1 MLTIVNITGN
11 RQMEFSRE
19 TQQMLLTELIRRGA
33 TYYGPRKAV
42 LFGDDSLTFAEVDRI
57 SSRFAHALIG
67 KGLAVGARVGLLL
80 NNSLYSIPIDFAC
93 GKARLVRVPLNA
105 RLSAAE
111 QKQML
116 EGAGVTLLLHGPDLA
131 ARAAELAQLLP
142 GLALLGLGGS
152 DESDLLQISNGQPDT
167 PPDRT
172 PEPDDVVLALYTSGT
187 TGKLKA
193 VLHTQASWCAIGE
206 NVMKNIDIGDG
217 DVMLHAASLIHA
229 SGTFVLPYWM
239 RGGAAAILPGFAPQ
253 AYLEAIARWKPTA
266 LNLVPTM
273 IGMLLDHPGIAQVD
287 MSSVKT
293 MIYGASPMPRPVIDR
308 ALKLWGPRFVQYYG
322 QTEAPLFITRLGK
335 EDHAGPDADRRLSAC
350 GRASIDCEIR
360 LIGEDGRDAA
370 PGESGE
376 IVVRAPFGM
385 KGYDQAPELNAE
397 TIMPGGWIRTRDV
410 GRFDADGY
418 LYLIDRT
425 SDMIVTGGYN
435 VYPREVEDAL
445 AAHPAVREV
454 VVVGIPDDKW
464 GEAVAAFVALRPG
477 AMADDAG
484 LIAFAR
490 DRLAGYKV
498 PKSIHYVD
506 DIPKSPVGKLL
517 RRAVRDPFWAG
528 RERRI

>member
-1 MLTIVNITGN
+1 
-11 RQMEFSRE
+11 
-19 TQQMLLTELIRRGA
+19 MLLNELIRRGA
-33 TYYGPRKAV
+33 IFYGPRKAI
-42 LFGDDSLTFAEVDRI
+42 LFGDASLSFAEVDRL
-57 SSRFAHALIG
+57 SSQFAHALIAQ
-67 KGLAVGARVGLLL
+67 GLDVGARVGLLL
-80 NNSLYSIPIDFAC
+80 NNSLFSIPVDFAC

-105 RLSAAE
+105 RLSVAE
-111 QKQML
+111 QGQML

-131 ARAAELAQLLP
+131 ERAHELTKLLP
-142 GLALLGLGGS
+142 HLKLLSLGADTG
-152 DESDLLQISNGQPDT
+152 DDLLQLAKNQPDT
-167 PPDRT
+167 PPDRIA
-172 PEPDDVVLALYTSGT
+172 EPDDVVLALYTSGT
-187 TGKLKA
+187 SGKLKA

-206 NVMKNIDIGDG
+206 NVGKNVEVAEGDI
-217 DVMLHAASLIHA
+217 MLHAASLIHA

-239 RGGAAAILPGFAPQ
+239 KGGVAAILPGFTPQ
-253 AYLEAIARWKPTA
+253 AYLEAIARWKPAA

-273 IGMLLDHPGIAQVD
+273 IGMLLDHPGIEQAD

-308 ALKLWGPRFVQYYG
+308 ALKLWGPRFIQYYG

-335 EDHAGPDADRRLSAC
+335 EDHVGPNADMRMAAC
-350 GRASIDCEIR
+350 GRPSIDCEIR
-360 LIGEDGRDAA
+360 LVNENGVDVA
-370 PGESGE
+370 PGEAGE

-397 TIMPGGWIRTRDV
+397 TIMPGDWIRTRDV
-410 GRFDADGY
+410 GRFDQDGY

-445 AAHPAVREV
+445 SAHPAVREV

-464 GEAVAAFVALRPG
+464 GEAVAAFVSLRQD
-477 AMADDAG
+477 ARADDVE

-490 DRLAGYKV
+490 GKLAGYKV
-498 PKSIHYVD
+498 PKSIHYIAE
-506 DIPKSPVGKLL
+506 IPKSPVGKLL

>member
-1 MLTIVNITGN
+1 
-11 RQMEFSRE
+11 
-19 TQQMLLTELIRRGA
+19 MLLNELIHRGA
-33 TYYGPRKAV
+33 VFYGPRTAV
-42 LFGDDSLTFAEVDRI
+42 YYGDEALTFAQVDKL
-57 SSRFAHALIG
+57 SSRLANALIVQG
-67 KGLAVGARVGLLL
+67 QDVGARIGLLL
-80 NNSLYSIPIDFAC
+80 NNSLYSIPLDFAC

-111 QKQML
+111 QVQML
-116 EGAGVTLLLHGPDLA
+116 EGVSVTTLLHGPDLA
-131 ARAAELAQLLP
+131 ERAKELVQLMP
-142 GLALLGLGGS
+142 GLKLLSL
-152 DESDLLQISNGQPDT
+152 DDLLKLSQSQPDT
-167 PPDRT
+167 PPQRT
-172 PEPDDVVLALYTSGT
+172 AEPDDVVLALYTSGT

-206 NVMKNIDIGDG
+206 NVSKNIDIDDG

-239 RGGAAAILPGFAPQ
+239 KGGAAAILPGFAPQ
-253 AYLEAIARWKPTA
+253 AYLDAIARWKPAA

-273 IGMLLDHPGIAQVD
+273 IGMLLDHPGIEQAD

-293 MIYGASPMPRPVIDR
+293 MVYGASPMPRPVIDR

-335 EDHAGPDADRRLSAC
+335 EDHIGPNAAKRMAAC

-360 LIGEDGRDAA
+360 LIDEDGKDVA
-370 PGESGE
+370 PGEAGE
-376 IVVRAPFGM
+376 IAVRAPFGM
-385 KGYDQAPELNAE
+385 KGYNQSPELNAE
-397 TIMPGGWIRTRDV
+397 TIMPGNWIRTRDV
-410 GRFDADGY
+410 GRFDEDGY

-477 AMADDAG
+477 LAAEDAE
-484 LIAFAR
+484 LIAFTR
-490 DRLAGYKV
+490 TKLAGYKV
-498 PKSIHYVD
+498 PKSVHFIAE
-506 DIPKSPVGKLL
+506 IPKSPVGKLL